1 MNKNKKARGD
11 VTRLLLQWRE
21 GDEAALGALFP
32 IVYDELRELAQRHLR
47 RERGEHTLQRTALVH
62 EAFLRFVDQKQVD
75 WQSRAQFFGIASQMM
90 RRILVDHARKRSAAK
105 RGGGAP
111 PLDVEAVLGA
121 GNDVESAAGSPG
133 ETLAASHETDVDF
146 EAIHAALERLEA
158 LDSRQG
164 KLVELRFF
172 GGLSIQ
178 EAAGVIGVSPATA
191 KREWAVARA
200 WLQRELTAGERA

>member
-1 MNKNKKARGD
+1 MNNKKNAGGD
-11 VTRLLLQWRE
+11 VTRLLLQWRA
-21 GDEAALGALFP
+21 GDDAALAALFP
-32 IVYDELRELAQRHLR
+32 IVYDELRALAQRHLR

-62 EAFLRFVDQKQVD
+62 EAFLRLADQNQVD

-90 RRILVDHARKRSAAK
+90 RRILVDHARKGSAAK
-105 RGGGAP
+105 RGGGAR
-111 PLDVEAVLGA
+111 PLDIDAVLGA
-121 GNDVESAAGSPG
+121 GDGAGSDAEAPG
-133 ETLAASHETDVDF
+133 EPSHETGVDF

-158 LDSRQG
+158 LDPRQG
-164 KLVELRFF
+164 RLVELRFF